1 MGYWRRHP
9 RKDLEAILREFDR
22 MGWRIIETKKYYRLQ
37 CPCGL
42 HQRWFHLT
50 PSGST
55 YGIDALHWAKRVCPA
70 RTEADR

>member
-9 RKDLEAILREFDR
+9 RKDVEAVLEEFDR
-22 MGWRIIETKKYYRLQ
+22 MGWRIVETRSYYKLL
-37 CPCGL
+37 CPCGA

-55 YGIDALHWAKRVCPA
+55 YGKDALHWARRTCSGPA
-70 RTEADR
+70 EEGR